1 VADLVVASKV
11 RDNLRSQD
19 VRVDSALIGAIDDHV
34 GELIKEAMERAR
46 ANGRAT
52 VRPDDVPG
60 MPRGGGDDAALVVAS
75 QVRERIRGGELRVD
89 GNLIDALSA
98 QVRAALRDA
107 VKRAKANKRSTV
119 RPEDL

>member
-1 VADLVVASKV
+1 MADLVVASKV
-11 RDNLRSQD
+11 RDALRSQE

-34 GELIKEAMERAR
+34 GALIKEAMERAR

-60 MPRGGGDDAALVVAS
+60 MPRGGDDAALVVAS
-75 QVRERIRGGELRVD
+75 QVRERIRGGDLRVD
-89 GNLIDALSA
+89 GSLIDALSS
-98 QVRAALRDA
+98 QVRAALKDA